1 MSIILNQDLTLDVP
15 AHVLGEKE
23 EPIGVATRY
32 DMTVPGQTIVVTF
45 KAGGAHKIGA
55 YAAGA
60 PSAPGGKAVPSSGTF
75 TLDIA
80 TEARG
85 LGWKPGHA
93 VIVTPDPAKLTLILS

>member
-1 MSIILNQDLTLDVP
+1 MSIILNPDLTLDVP
-15 AHVLGEKE
+15 AHVLGEAEK
-23 EPIGVATRY
+23 PIGLATRY
-32 DMTVPGQTIVVTF
+32 DTSAPGQTIAVTF
-45 KAGGAHKIGA
+45 NVSGAHKLVATATGA
-55 YAAGA
+55 SGGKAA
-60 PSAPGGKAVPSSGTF
+60 PSAGTF